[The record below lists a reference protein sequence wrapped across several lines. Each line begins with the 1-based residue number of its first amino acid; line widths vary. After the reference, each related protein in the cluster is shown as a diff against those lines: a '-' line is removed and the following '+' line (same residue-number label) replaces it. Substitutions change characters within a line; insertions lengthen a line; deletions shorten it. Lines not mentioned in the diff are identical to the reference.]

1 VPVPHFTV
9 HALKD
14 AWAYDEEE
22 EEDHGSEGHSEEGS
36 STFSGPTKSSTSGP
50 GTIGKKSRLS
60 VLGGLG
66 GGDKKKKDHGVE
78 RKGNISKVGVE
89 LEVLPDASGP
99 IEVRCVIL
107 LYRAKLI
114 SRRTWRLG
122 IRIELMRLR
131 KGRRRVKKLSRLLHS
146 GSEWLL
152 VR

>member
-66 GGDKKKKDHGVE
+66 GGDRKKKDHGVE

-89 LEVLPDASGP
+89 LEVLPNASGL
-99 IEVRCVIL
+99 IEVRYDGVTSWI
-107 LYRAKLI
+107 
-114 SRRTWRLG
+114 G
-122 IRIELMRLR
+122 
-131 KGRRRVKKLSRLLHS
+131 
-146 GSEWLL
+146 
-152 VR
+152 